1 MMLAKHVVVTGSN
14 GFIGRHLCRQ
24 LAEGG
29 RQVTAC
35 IREGA
40 DPSVIGEQNGNLR
53 VCRVGRSGDDA
64 GLSGVLRTADAV
76 IHLAGRA
83 HVMHETVDNPLA
95 EFRRANV
102 GLTEALAALALE
114 NGVKRFIYLSSIKV
128 NGEATEDKPFMADDW
143 PGYCDAYGQSKWEA
157 EEALRRVA
165 TDTWMEWVVV
175 RPPLVYGPHVR
186 GNFFSLLRQISR
198 RTPLPIGSIHNRRS
212 LVGVHNLA
220 DLLCVL
226 VDHPRAANQCFLASD
241 SEDVSTPELARG
253 MGRALKRPA
262 RIVRCPE
269 MLLKLAGTLAGKRN
283 GIQRLCSS
291 LVLDRHKT
299 SQMLGWS
306 APVTLDCGLRETAEW
321 FLAGNDAR

>member
-1 MMLAKHVVVTGSN
+1 MLDKHVVVTGSN

-24 LAEGG
+24 LAEAG

-35 IREGA
+35 MRKGA
-40 DPSVIGEQNGNLR
+40 DASVIGEQNDNLR
-53 VCRVGRSGDDA
+53 VCRVGQSGADA

-83 HVMHETVDNPLA
+83 HVMHETVDDPLT

-102 GLTEALAALALE
+102 GLTETLAALALKS
-114 NGVKRFIYLSSIKV
+114 GVKRFIYLSSIKV
-128 NGEATEDKPFMADDW
+128 NGEATEDKPFLADDW

-157 EEALRRVA
+157 EEALKRVA
-165 TDTWMEWVVV
+165 TDTPMEWVVV
-175 RPPLVYGPHVR
+175 RPPLVYGPHVH
-186 GNFFSLLRQISR
+186 GNFLSLLRRISR

-241 SEDVSTPELARG
+241 SEDVSTPELVRG
-253 MGRALKRPA
+253 MGAALQRPA
-262 RIVRCPE
+262 RIVHCPE
-269 MLLKLAGTLAGKRN
+269 VLLRLAGTLAGKRN
-283 GIQRLCSS
+283 GVQRLCSS

-306 APVTLDCGLRETAEW
+306 APLTLDCGLRETAEW